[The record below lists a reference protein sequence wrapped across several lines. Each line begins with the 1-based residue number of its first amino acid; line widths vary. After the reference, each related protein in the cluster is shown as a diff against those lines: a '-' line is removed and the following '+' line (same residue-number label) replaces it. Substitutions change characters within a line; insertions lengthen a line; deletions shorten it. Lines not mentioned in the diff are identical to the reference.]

1 MPNIPLSSAP
11 KESCLA
17 HKDNDR
23 FKVEKIKHLNT
34 EVFALKEF
42 ILEQLYVT
50 KISVKDIRSETV
62 APNNLGLLKAL
73 KEEIRY
79 LRNQNLTKTSIIK
92 ILTEKQAI
100 ETTLTPKIHQLD
112 TQTQK

>member
-42 ILEQLYVT
+42 ILEQLYVSPS
-50 KISVKDIRSETV
+50 KIFVLKTLH
-62 APNNLGLLKAL
+62 PNNVQLIKAL
-73 KEEIRY
+73 KRKRGIFGNEIQR
-79 LRNQNLTKTSIIK
+79 KPCII
-92 ILTEKQAI
+92 IT
-100 ETTLTPKIHQLD
+100 
-112 TQTQK
+112 

>member
-23 FKVEKIKHLNT
+23 FKVAKIKHLNT

-50 KISVKDIRSETV
+50 KISVKDIRSETI
-62 APNNLGLLKAL
+62 APNNLELLKAL